1 MSQDISK
8 DSYSVRIFTHDLA
21 LALQKFH
28 DTVWPA
34 RTGHKGTLRTNNIDP
49 EDTAGKRESSSPIFL
64 FLKNNEVIGHLGTM
78 SVEIQRGDVRFPAHW
93 VVGLMVLPEFRNGLV
108 GPQLIKKV
116 NESLSFAM
124 TLHVEDAVSR
134 IVKGLKWTHLGTIP
148 QYIHVLNGRRL
159 ASQLQLERI
168 DFLSSRQGV
177 GMRAVRYF
185 VGHPMTHLLIGL
197 GARIIGKTW
206 IMIAAAGQMRSQ
218 EASITEED
226 GFDESYDEL
235 WKEVHREFAALV
247 VRDRA
252 YLEAKYGKAQGAF
265 RVLAC
270 RASKKLR
277 AFCVLKIRQ
286 FENDARMGNARVGTV
301 IDCLFNPQD
310 IWAMYALLK
319 EVRRVCEDDR
329 VDAIF
334 CTASHPALQRLLGS
348 HAFFEIPGSLRFAY
362 YDRDHV
368 LEQPMSLSLWHIMRG
383 DADAAA
389 NF

>member
-1 MSQDISK
+1 MGKDMSR
-8 DSYSVRIFTHDLA
+8 DSYSVRLFDHDLA

-28 DTVWPA
+28 NKVWPA
-34 RTGHKGTLRTNNIDP
+34 RADPQGTLRANALDP
-49 EDTAGKRESSSPIFL
+49 RDTSGKPGSLPPIFL
-64 FLKNNEVIGHLGTM
+64 FLKNEEVIGHLGTM
-78 SVEIQRGDVRFPAHW
+78 PVEVQCGNDRFPAHW

-116 NESLSFAM
+116 NETLSFAM
-124 TLHVEDAVSR
+124 TLHVEDSVSR
-134 IVKGLKWTHLGTIP
+134 IVRGLKWTHLGIIP
-148 QYIHVLNGRRL
+148 QYMHVLNGRRL
-159 ASQLQLERI
+159 AGQLRLERI
-168 DFLSSRQGV
+168 GFLLSHQSV
-177 GMRAVRYF
+177 GLRTVRYL
-185 VGHPMTHLLIGL
+185 VKHPFIHVLIGL

-206 IMIAAAGQMRSQ
+206 MMIAAVGQRSSQ
-218 EASITEED
+218 EISITEED

-235 WKEVHREFAALV
+235 WEEVKREFTALV

-252 YLEAKYGKAQGAF
+252 YLEAKYGRARGAF
-265 RVLAC
+265 RILAC
-270 RASKKLR
+270 RVAKKLR

-286 FENDARMGNARVGTV
+286 FEDDVRMGNVRVVTI

-310 IWAMYALLK
+310 EWAMHDILK
-319 EVRRVCEDDR
+319 EVRRICVDDR

-334 CTASHPALQRLLGS
+334 CTASHPVLQRLLGR

-368 LEQPMSLSLWHIMRG
+368 LQQSGPLSLWHIMRG

>member
-1 MSQDISK
+1 MSQDISR
-8 DSYSVRIFTHDLA
+8 DSYSVRVFNHDLA
-21 LALQKFH
+21 SALQKFH

-34 RTGHKGTLRTNNIDP
+34 RPGPKGPLRTSRIDP
-49 EDTAGKRESSSPIFL
+49 EDTAGKRESASPVFL
-64 FLKNNEVIGHLGTM
+64 FLKNKEIIGHLGTM
-78 SVEIQRGDVRFPAHW
+78 SVEIQCGDVRFPAHW

-108 GPQLIKKV
+108 GPQLIRKV

-134 IVKGLKWTHLGTIP
+134 IVRGLKWTHLGTIP

-159 ASQLQLERI
+159 ASQLQLERL

-177 GMRAVRYF
+177 GIRAVRYF
-185 VGHPMTHLLIGL
+185 VRLPMTHVLIGL
-197 GARIIGKTW
+197 GARIIGKAW
-206 IMIAAAGQMRSQ
+206 IMIAAVGQPRSQ

-252 YLEAKYGKAQGAF
+252 YLETKYGRAQGAF

-270 RASKKLR
+270 RARKKLR
-277 AFCVLKIRQ
+277 AFCVLKMRRY
-286 FENDARMGNARVGTV
+286 ENDARMGNARVATI

-310 IWAMYALLK
+310 VWAMDALLK
-319 EVRRVCEDDR
+319 EVRRICVDDR

-368 LEQPMSLSLWHIMRG
+368 LQQPMSLSLWHIMRG